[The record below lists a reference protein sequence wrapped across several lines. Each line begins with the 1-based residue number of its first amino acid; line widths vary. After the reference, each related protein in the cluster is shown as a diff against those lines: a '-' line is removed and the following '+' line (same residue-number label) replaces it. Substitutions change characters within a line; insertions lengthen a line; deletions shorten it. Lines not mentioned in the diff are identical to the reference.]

1 VNETQNTHQ
10 PGRFHVDGQFLGRLW
25 RAGAERT
32 VVIQR
37 RGTRYLSMPLN
48 WSIILLALLV
58 IGTAPM
64 WPLVAV
70 AVIAALVAKVEV
82 VVLRDVSPAE

>member
-1 VNETQNTHQ
+1 MNETQNAHQ
-10 PGRFHVDGQFLGRLW
+10 PGRFHVDGQFFKRLW
-25 RAGAERT
+25 RAGGERT

-37 RGTRYLSMPLN
+37 HGVRYLSMPLN
-48 WSIILLALLV
+48 WSIILLALLA

-64 WPLVAV
+64 WPLMAV

-82 VVLRDVSPAE
+82 VVLRDVSPTE

>member
-1 VNETQNTHQ
+1 
-10 PGRFHVDGQFLGRLW
+10 
-25 RAGAERT
+25 
-32 VVIQR
+32 
-37 RGTRYLSMPLN
+37 MPLN